1 MPEKVVCH
9 EDEIEKEIC
18 ADRWSKGLVGT
29 DEIPTTS
36 GFSIGVA
43 VYTEAEFGERQRHD
57 DQEAVY
63 VVSGV
68 GEILIGERTHPV
80 GPGTAAYIGPGVV
93 HATRRTGDEPVKLVY
108 AHGAV

>member
-1 MPEKVVCH
+1 LPEKVVCH

-18 ADRWSKGLVGT
+18 TDRWSKNLVGT
-29 DEIPTTS
+29 ADIRTTS

-43 VYTEAEFGERQRHD
+43 VYTEPEFGERQRHE

-63 VVSGV
+63 VLSGV
-68 GEILIGERTHPV
+68 GEILIGEETYPV

-93 HATRRTGDEPVKLVY
+93 HATRRTGEEPVKLLY
-108 AHGAV
+108 AHGAL